1 MLHHIPVPPL
11 RRPTAGIRDAVAT
24 ALADGVS
31 SGLRIHPG
39 APREEDLVLG
49 LLTSGVHSL
58 RTELSA
64 ALRSTR
70 LRVNVGGVFCHGTP
84 KVTLLAG
91 AAVGESCEL
100 ADLLIVTRYASP
112 AHVMRQAL
120 LLQFKRTTSTHGA
133 TPTQRALYETW
144 PRFEY
149 VITKGLSGIARN
161 VGGLPVPH
169 AGGRF
174 ADIGPCANCSRWH
187 QIQQETYWRPAPA
200 PRLELVDEITDMI
213 VGAAG
218 RGFTLPAPA
227 GSTGWSRIIEDLL
240 RVTARRT
247 VKLAGRI
254 RNVPA
259 GVGRNALSL
268 LLAERCMVT
277 FAGPAPHD
285 LGRFLQPRQRAD
297 LEALMSVE
305 GPLDP
310 FNMPAALADDD
321 DNRAVSTLYIE
332 VGPEQ

>member
-1 MLHHIPVPPL
+1 MTHYVPLPPL
-11 RRPTAGIRDAVAT
+11 RRPEPGIRDAVAT
-24 ALADGVS
+24 ALAEGVS

-49 LLTSGVHSL
+49 LLTSGVRSL
-58 RTELSA
+58 RTNLSV

-84 KVTLLAG
+84 KVKLSAG
-91 AAVGESCEL
+91 PQAGESCEL

-112 AHVMRQAL
+112 AHVMRRAL
-120 LLQFKRTTSTHGA
+120 LLQFKRTTSRHKA

-149 VITKGLSGIARN
+149 VITKGLSGPARS

-169 AGGRF
+169 AGARF
-174 ADIGPCANCSRWH
+174 ADIGPCAICSRWH

-200 PRLELVDEITDMI
+200 PRLALVDEITDMI
-213 VGAAG
+213 LGAAG
-218 RGFTLPAPA
+218 RSFTLPAPA
-227 GSTGWSRIIEDLL
+227 GSAGWSRIIEDLL
-240 RVTARRT
+240 GVTAQRA

-259 GVGRNALSL
+259 GVGRDALSL

-285 LGRFLQPRQRAD
+285 LGRFLPPRQRPD
-297 LEALMSVE
+297 LEAVLGVE
-305 GPLDP
+305 GPPGQFD
-310 FNMPAALADDD
+310 MPEALADDD
-321 DNRAVSTLYIE
+321 DDRAVSTLYIE
-332 VGPEQ
+332 VSPEQ